1 MSSMTEQ
8 KEEVRKAVDRTPEGF
23 KEMKLLLI
31 TLQTSPPSHWGYLSC
46 ASSPLANG
54 HSHRST
60 CLIHRCCHPVAS
72 SLCMLPVSV
81 ELYPVGLQAC
91 ICPTSR
97 LKKEPRGSNID
108 ISSLVGLKRD
118 LPCLK
123 QGTRVTSSSGPSAV
137 PCTAQV
143 LTAAASAANE
153 ESRFDGLVML
163 YPNSNCNNKY
173 GGS

>member
-1 MSSMTEQ
+1 MKPISLLPQPGYWIMSSMTEQ

-81 ELYPVGLQAC
+81 ELYLVGLQAC

-123 QGTRVTSSSGPSAV
+123 QGTRVTSHCVQQTVGTTRPWSSQP
-137 PCTAQV
+137 
-143 LTAAASAANE
+143 E
-153 ESRFDGLVML
+153 RE
-163 YPNSNCNNKY
+163 
-173 GGS
+173 GGY